1 MGLSIDL
8 QPGATP
14 AAASLALEW
23 AWPHGRK
30 QLRSRTAAATPLA
43 AATPSAAAS
52 GQHADDAVA
61 AAEAW
66 FPSHEAG
73 AVGAGAVGA
82 GAAEAGA
89 MVLLDDGVEVS
100 PAFYLLL
107 KRFLLVTQ
115 VRLAPQGTGSRAQG
129 RRPKAASTLP
139 PFPA

>member
-115 VRLAPQGTGSRAQG
+115 VCLAPQGTGHRAQG
-129 RRPKAASTLP
+129 PGQKAEGC
-139 PFPA
+139 

>member
-30 QLRSRTAAATPLA
+30 QLRSRTA

-115 VRLAPQGTGSRAQG
+115 VRLRPQGTGYRAQG
-129 RRPKAASTLP
+129 RRPKAAGTLP
-139 PFPA
+139 PLPA

>member
-23 AWPHGRK
+23 SWPHGRK
-30 QLRSRTAAATPLA
+30 QLRSRTATATPLA
-43 AATPSAAAS
+43 AATPIAAAS
-52 GQHADDAVA
+52 GQHMDDAVA

-66 FPSHEAG
+66 FPSDEAG

-82 GAAEAGA
+82 GAVEAGA
-89 MVLLDDGVEVS
+89 MILLDDGVEVS

-115 VRLAPQGTGSRAQG
+115 E
-129 RRPKAASTLP
+129 RR
-139 PFPA
+139 